1 MKIKLHTIALVLP
14 LMAAG
19 PAFGSVITGATSSTN
34 VNYTIEDGVAT
45 IYGTVD
51 SNMEKTMVGYNAADL
66 EGVDEVRN
74 LLFVSE

>member
-1 MKIKLHTIALVLP
+1 MKTKLYTIALALP

-19 PAFGSVITGATSSTN
+19 SAFGSVITDATSSTN
-34 VNYTIEDGVAT
+34 VHYTIEDGVAT

-51 SNMEKTMVGYNAADL
+51 SNMEKTVVGNNAADL

-74 LLFVSE
+74 LLSVSK